1 MLSHVMAF
9 AVCAG
14 SKSRIAGFAPA
25 MKGCEGL
32 NDGFEVQTVH
42 PQKPYVQTNNY
53 KDEGLKGFREENC
66 VTRTR
71 AMQTVFFLTVW
82 GGRSAEC
89 LCCLL
94 ILGINNKT

>member
-9 AVCAG
+9 AACSG

-42 PQKPYVQTNNY
+42 PQKLYVQTNNY
-53 KDEGLKGFREENC
+53 KYEGLKGF
-66 VTRTR
+66 
-71 AMQTVFFLTVW
+71 
-82 GGRSAEC
+82 
-89 LCCLL
+89 
-94 ILGINNKT
+94 

>member
-9 AVCAG
+9 AACAG

-42 PQKPYVQTNNY
+42 SQKPYVQTNNY
-53 KDEGLKGFREENC
+53 KDEGLKGF
-66 VTRTR
+66 
-71 AMQTVFFLTVW
+71 
-82 GGRSAEC
+82 
-89 LCCLL
+89 
-94 ILGINNKT
+94 